1 MVSKAEGDNNMLIN
15 SESDSEV
22 APTPSPSASL
32 ALEVKYSFLDTS
44 SRSQQQVRK
53 RNKALQ
59 VRFKDICEAQNE
71 QREAALQMAGKG
83 GKPGSYKVAYRKYM
97 TVPARRS
104 IPNVTRSTGVQT
116 SPDLRGRYKTFPM
129 ERKKGHSHTKHVERD
144 KGHNNGFAIDVK
156 HSRAVER
163 LGDRGACVGGGVVQ
177 RTRAVER
184 LGDRGACSGGG
195 VVQRTRA
202 VERLGDRGACVGG
215 GVVQRTRALL
225 HTTECRATEEKHCTD
240 DVLYSDCLMLTDGT
254 SPSNTPDSNPQATDY
269 QICSVEPSPLEG
281 LEHRELDSSDRP
293 ASKRLLLHSEE
304 PGSSRTLP
312 GDMRGSSSAAKVTG
326 PISWNS
332 LTQVECL
339 ESPTARSKRMEGLEL
354 NGLQSQTLPR
364 AAGCTTQAQCHEPA
378 ALSSQTFSPQTLSA
392 RTTGEALG
400 CRSSGVQPAT
410 VATAGGVDP
419 GACKQ
424 IVPVLTQKGE
434 GGGDVKSQLQA
445 MENLISSSQ
454 QTIKVLLGV
463 IQELEKG
470 EAHREGLSSIRTGA
484 NCDTVGTVCIIY
496 SIPSVEL
503 DFKQQEDKLHPLM
516 KRLCP
521 LEDPHFSLPYPPE
534 AFTSTP
540 KRKAKAD
547 SKKHARWKLWFL

>member
-1 MVSKAEGDNNMLIN
+1 MVSKAEGDKSMLTN
-15 SESDSEV
+15 SVSDSEV
-22 APTPSPSASL
+22 APTPSPSASQ

-44 SRSQQQVRK
+44 S

-83 GKPGSYKVAYRKYM
+83 GKPGSYKVVYRKYM

-104 IPNVTRSTGVQT
+104 IPNVTKSTGVQT
-116 SPDLRGRYKTFPM
+116 SPDLRSRYKTFPM
-129 ERKKGHSHTKHVERD
+129 ERKKGHSHTKD
-144 KGHNNGFAIDVK
+144 KGHNNGFVIDVK
-156 HSRAVER
+156 HSRAVEP
-163 LGDRGACVGGGVVQ
+163 CGGG
-177 RTRAVER
+177 
-184 LGDRGACSGGG
+184 GGG
-195 VVQRTRA
+195 
-202 VERLGDRGACVGG
+202 
-215 GVVQRTRALL
+215 VQRTRALL
-225 HTTECRATEEKHCTD
+225 HTTECMATVEK
-240 DVLYSDCLMLTDGT
+240 
-254 SPSNTPDSNPQATDY
+254 
-269 QICSVEPSPLEG
+269 
-281 LEHRELDSSDRP
+281 ELDSSDRP
-293 ASKRLLLHSEE
+293 AGKRQLLHSEE

-312 GDMRGSSSAAKVTG
+312 GDMRGSSSVSKVTG

-339 ESPTARSKRMEGLEL
+339 ESPTARSKRMKGLEL

-378 ALSSQTFSPQTLSA
+378 TFSSQTFSA

-400 CRSSGVQPAT
+400 CRSSGVEPAT
-410 VATAGGVDP
+410 VATAGGVNP
-419 GACKQ
+419 GGACKQ

-434 GGGDVKSQLQA
+434 GGEDVKSQLQA

-454 QTIKVLLGV
+454 ETIKVLLGV

-470 EAHREGLSSIRTGA
+470 EAHREGLSYRTGQDTA
-484 NCDTVGTVCIIY
+484 NCDTCRNSACIIY
-496 SIPSVEL
+496 SVEL

>member
-1 MVSKAEGDNNMLIN
+1 MVSKAEGDKSMLTN

-104 IPNVTRSTGVQT
+104 IPNVTKSTGVQT
-116 SPDLRGRYKTFPM
+116 SPDLRSRYKTFPM

-144 KGHNNGFAIDVK
+144 KGHSHTKHVERDKGHNNGFVIDVK

-163 LGDRGACVGGGVVQ
+163 FGDRGACGGGGGGGGQRTRAVESLGDRGACGGG
-177 RTRAVER
+177 
-184 LGDRGACSGGG
+184 GGG
-195 VVQRTRA
+195 
-202 VERLGDRGACVGG
+202 GG
-215 GVVQRTRALL
+215 GVQRTRALL
-225 HTTECRATEEKHCTD
+225 HTTECIATVEKHCTD
-240 DVLYSDCLMLTDGT
+240 DVLYSDCLMLTDGP

-269 QICSVEPSPLEG
+269 QICSADSNPQATDYQICSVESNPLEG

-293 ASKRLLLHSEE
+293 ASKRQLLHSEE

-312 GDMRGSSSAAKVTG
+312 GDMRGSSSVSKVTG

-339 ESPTARSKRMEGLEL
+339 ESPTARSKRMKGLEL

-378 ALSSQTFSPQTLSA
+378 TFSSQTFSPQTLSA

-400 CRSSGVQPAT
+400 CRSSGVEPAT
-410 VATAGGVDP
+410 VATAGGVNP
-419 GACKQ
+419 GGACKQ

-434 GGGDVKSQLQA
+434 GGEDVKSQLQA

-454 QTIKVLLGV
+454 ETIKVLLGV

-470 EAHREGLSSIRTGA
+470 EAQREG
-484 NCDTVGTVCIIY
+484 
-496 SIPSVEL
+496 
-503 DFKQQEDKLHPLM
+503 
-516 KRLCP
+516 
-521 LEDPHFSLPYPPE
+521 
-534 AFTSTP
+534 
-540 KRKAKAD
+540 
-547 SKKHARWKLWFL
+547 